1 MASRSWVL
9 AGMPAMA
16 EDVVFEGHTLEVDA
30 SREARP
36 ILGMRGTRYSIPGS
50 VQQIVG
56 KAEQCAARQT
66 GALTVE
72 STDADG
78 GKLLASSRAEYRQK
92 GRRSVRARMTLEA
105 GEGNFRGSDRATASA
120 AAGGFAPLIQ
130 QDGAGWENAIEAV
143 IGIEQPLLDFM
154 FR

>member
-9 AGMPAMA
+9 AGMLATMPAMA

-78 GKLLASSRAEYRQK
+78 GGVGSRRVPPEGPAQ
-92 GRRSVRARMTLEA
+92 RACA
-105 GEGNFRGSDRATASA
+105 DDARG
-120 AAGGFAPLIQ
+120 G
-130 QDGAGWENAIEAV
+130 
-143 IGIEQPLLDFM
+143 
-154 FR
+154 